1 MKKIVCEICG
11 STKLRKTGDF
21 FVCQECGTEY
31 SLSEAQNLLKD
42 INDTVQNN
50 NIEKNTNLKI
60 GPVQEDVKY
69 LASQI
74 KSWGSLCMLAENLV
88 KLTRVKNVNI
98 NDLSFWSPDA
108 FDEIKP
114 IRIASFSSPSL
125 EKKYSQKKQNDVSF
139 DDKFK
144 KSFSKLEDIYYEGI
158 ENFYDLPS
166 RVEPD
171 CRYWIYDNALKCYG
185 ALKDVFKPYTAP
197 FYGLEEF
204 VDLYIKNDTKFLIME
219 KYVKYKLFG
228 NHHLQIGS
236 TYYSDDFQTLI
247 KALAK
252 IKKDNLQLDKEL
264 KDKIKQKYDYYVSNF
279 PNFSKI
285 HKNILV
291 TSAGLEK
298 IFNLPVKYRTSA
310 HCIKFLD
317 LILDGRAE
325 NWKELVN
332 LYETVL
338 HREVLEAS
346 LTKVFSTLDTL
357 NKTLLKGFS
366 MVNYHLNSINSN
378 ICVISDQI
386 DNVASKID
394 DIDTNVNVSVF
405 LNT

>member
-1 MKKIVCEICG
+1 MK
-11 STKLRKTGDF
+11 
-21 FVCQECGTEY
+21 
-31 SLSEAQNLLKD
+31 
-42 INDTVQNN
+42 
-50 NIEKNTNLKI
+50 
-60 GPVQEDVKY
+60 
-69 LASQI
+69 
-74 KSWGSLCMLAENLV
+74 
-88 KLTRVKNVNI
+88 
-98 NDLSFWSPDA
+98 
-108 FDEIKP
+108 
-114 IRIASFSSPSL
+114 
-125 EKKYSQKKQNDVSF
+125 
-139 DDKFK
+139 
-144 KSFSKLEDIYYEGI
+144 DIYYDGI
-158 ENFYDLPS
+158 EDYYSLPS

-171 CRYWIYDNALKCYG
+171 CRYWIYDNAYNCFG
-185 ALKDVFKPYTAP
+185 ALKDVFKPYSTP
-197 FYGLEEF
+197 FYGLEEL
-204 VDLYIKNDTKFLIME
+204 VDLYIKNETKFLIKE

-228 NHHLQIGS
+228 SHHLQS
-236 TYYSDDFQTLI
+236 SLTHYSDDFQTLI

-264 KDKIKQKYDYYVSNF
+264 NDKIKQKYDYYVSNF
-279 PNFSKI
+279 PNFRKI
-285 HKNILV
+285 HQNILV

-332 LYETVL
+332 LFETVL

-346 LTKVFSTLDTL
+346 FTKVFSTLDTL

-366 MVNYHLNSINSN
+366 MVNYHLNSIDSN

-394 DIDTNVNVSVF
+394 DINTNVNVSVF